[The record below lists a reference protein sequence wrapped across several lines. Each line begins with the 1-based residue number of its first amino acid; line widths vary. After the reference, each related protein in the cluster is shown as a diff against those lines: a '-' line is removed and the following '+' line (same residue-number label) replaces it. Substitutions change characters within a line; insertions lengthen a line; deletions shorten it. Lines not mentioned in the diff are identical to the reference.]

1 LIRKLFFSLLLL
13 TLGQAGHAQTFMDI
27 TSLTSGGTGVGTFS
41 GTLGAAT
48 VTGSILSSNYAN
60 SFTFNSTSNAGLSA
74 WELSDIGA
82 TSPQFSY
89 STIYAVAR
97 NNVDTL
103 GYTLFNNNPVGTTNT
118 ARMQLSFSRPVKDLV
133 INVAN
138 LDNST
143 WDFTA
148 SGGVSSLTLLKG
160 NGNGTDGLGI
170 NGKIIRDLAN
180 GDVGLAPST
189 TPTTS
194 GTRSGY
200 GSVMINGTYSSLTI
214 DLTAVHSLGGDGGN
228 FTLILVP
235 EPTSIGLLLPGAVG
249 LLLLR
254 RRRKNES

>member
-1 LIRKLFFSLLLL
+1 MLLLG
-13 TLGQAGHAQTFMDI
+13 LGQASHAQIFMDI
-27 TSLTSGGTGVGTFS
+27 TSLTSGGTGVGAFS

-60 SFTFNSTSNAGLSA
+60 SFTFNPTSSGTLGA
-74 WELSDIGA
+74 WELSNTGG

-89 STIYAVAR
+89 STIYATAK

-103 GYTLFNNNPVGTTNT
+103 GYTLFNNNPVGTNNT
-118 ARMQLSFSRPVKDLV
+118 ARMKINFSIPIKDLV

-138 LDNST
+138 LDNSI

-148 SGGVSSLTLLKG
+148 SGGVTSLTLLKG
-160 NGNGTDGLGI
+160 NGGGGDGLGI
-170 NGKIIRDLAN
+170 SGKTIIDLAT
-180 GDVGLAPST
+180 GDAGIAPST

-214 DLTAVHSLGGDGGN
+214 DLTATHSLGGDGGN
-228 FTLILVP
+228 FTFTLVP
-235 EPTSIGLLLPGAVG
+235 EPTSLGLLLPGAAG

-254 RRRKNES
+254 RRRKN